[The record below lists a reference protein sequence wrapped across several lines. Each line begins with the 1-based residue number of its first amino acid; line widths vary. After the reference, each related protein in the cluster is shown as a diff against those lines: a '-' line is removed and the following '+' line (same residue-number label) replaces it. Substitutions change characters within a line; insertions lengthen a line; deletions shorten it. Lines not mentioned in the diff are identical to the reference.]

1 MAFAQQLQEVRRAAG
16 LTQEEF
22 AAALQVS
29 RQSVSK
35 WESGRGYPEIEKIL
49 YICNRF
55 GVTPNQLFA
64 QEVPSA
70 SGGPPSAAPDSP
82 PPPAPLPDK
91 SLHGSLS
98 AFLANL
104 SPKNKTAIAAGVIA
118 AAVLSLL
125 IGLFLKGGTNDMT
138 LYIWIGL
145 IVVFGIAEAAT
156 AGLVSIW
163 FVLGSVAGLVAAVCG
178 GNIWVQVAA
187 FFVVSIAALIA
198 TRPLVKRWSQR
209 AVRPTNLDQVIGQT
223 ARVTE
228 AIDNTVPSGA
238 VYVQGKTWTARSESG
253 APIPA
258 DTLVTVD
265 RMEGVK
271 LFVSPQHISE

>member
-22 AAALQVS
+22 AAELQGS
-29 RQSVSK
+29 RQSVRK

-55 GVTPNQLFA
+55 GVTPNRLFA
-64 QEVPSA
+64 QEVPFA
-70 SGGPPSAAPDSP
+70 AGGPQAALPDAP
-82 PPPAPLPDK
+82 PPPAELPGK
-91 SLHGSLS
+91 SLRRSLS

-104 SPKNKTAIAAGVIA
+104 SPKNKTAIAAGVVA

-145 IVVFGIAEAAT
+145 IVVFGVTEAAT

-209 AVRPTNLDQVIGQT
+209 TVRPTNLDQVIGQT

-228 AIDNTVPSGA
+228 AIDNTVPCGA

-253 APIPA
+253 DPIPA
-258 DTLVTVD
+258 DTLVTVA
-265 RMEGVK
+265 RMEGVR
-271 LFVSPQHISE
+271 LFVRPQHISE

>member
-64 QEVPSA
+64 QEVPTA
-70 SGGPPSAAPDSP
+70 SGGPQAAAPDTP
-82 PPPAPLPDK
+82 PTPAALPDK

-104 SPKNKTAIAAGVIA
+104 SPKNKAAIAAGVVA

-145 IVVFGIAEAAT
+145 IVVFGVAEAAT

-178 GNIWVQVAA
+178 GNIWVQVIA

-228 AIDNTVPSGA
+228 AIDNTVPCGA

-253 APIPA
+253 DTIPA
-258 DTLVTVD
+258 DTLVTVA
-265 RMEGVK
+265 RMEGVR
-271 LFVSPQHISE
+271 LFVRPQHISE

>member
-22 AAALQVS
+22 AAELQVS

-55 GVTPNQLFA
+55 GVTPNALFA
-64 QEVPSA
+64 QEVPGA
-70 SGGPPSAAPDSP
+70 SDGPLAAAPDTP
-82 PPPAPLPDK
+82 PTPAALPDK

-104 SPKNKTAIAAGVIA
+104 SPKNKAAIAAGVVA

-209 AVRPTNLDQVIGQT
+209 TVRPTNLDQVIGQT

-253 APIPA
+253 DPIPA
-258 DTLVTVD
+258 DTLVTVA
-265 RMEGVK
+265 RMEGVR
-271 LFVSPQHISE
+271 LFVRPQHISE

>member
-1 MAFAQQLQEVRRAAG
+1 MAFAQQLQEVRCAAG

-55 GVTPNQLFA
+55 GVTPNALFA
-64 QEVPSA
+64 QEVPGA
-70 SGGPPSAAPDSP
+70 SDGPRAAAPDTP
-82 PPPAPLPDK
+82 PTPAALPDK

-104 SPKNKTAIAAGVIA
+104 SPKNKAAIAAGVVA

-145 IVVFGIAEAAT
+145 IVVFGVAEAAT

-163 FVLGSVAGLVAAVCG
+163 FVLGSVAGLVVAVCG

-209 AVRPTNLDQVIGQT
+209 TVRPTNLDQIIGQT

-228 AIDNTVPSGA
+228 AIDNTVPRGA

-253 APIPA
+253 DPIPA
-258 DTLVTVD
+258 DTLVTVA
-265 RMEGVK
+265 RMEGVR
-271 LFVSPQHISE
+271 LFVRPQHISE

>member
-1 MAFAQQLQEVRRAAG
+1 MAFAQQLQEVRSAAG

-64 QEVPSA
+64 QEVPGA
-70 SGGPPSAAPDSP
+70 SGGPQSAAPDSP
-82 PPPAPLPDK
+82 PPPAALPDK

-104 SPKNKTAIAAGVIA
+104 SPKNKAAIAAGVVA

-209 AVRPTNLDQVIGQT
+209 TVRPTNLDQVIGQT

-228 AIDNTVPSGA
+228 AIDNTVPCGA

-253 APIPA
+253 DPIPA

>member
-64 QEVPSA
+64 QEVPTA
-70 SGGPPSAAPDSP
+70 SGGPLAAVPDTP
-82 PPPAPLPDK
+82 PPPAALPDK

-104 SPKNKTAIAAGVIA
+104 SPKNKAAIAAGVVA

-178 GNIWVQVAA
+178 GNIWVQVIA

-198 TRPLVKRWSQR
+198 TRPLVKQWSQR

-228 AIDNTVPSGA
+228 AIDNTVPRGA

-253 APIPA
+253 DPIPA
-258 DTLVTVD
+258 DTLVTVA
-265 RMEGVK
+265 RMEGVR
-271 LFVSPQHISE
+271 LFVRPQHISE

>member
-22 AAALQVS
+22 AAELQVS

-64 QEVPSA
+64 QEVPFA
-70 SGGPPSAAPDSP
+70 VGGPQATLPDAP
-82 PPPAPLPDK
+82 PPPAALPDK
-91 SLHGSLS
+91 SLRRSLS

-104 SPKNKTAIAAGVIA
+104 SPKNKTAIAAGVVA

-145 IVVFGIAEAAT
+145 IVVFGVAEAAT

-209 AVRPTNLDQVIGQT
+209 TVRPTNLDQVIGQT

-228 AIDNTVPSGA
+228 AIDNTVPCGA

-253 APIPA
+253 DPIPA
-258 DTLVTVD
+258 DTLVTVA
-265 RMEGVK
+265 RMEGVR
-271 LFVSPQHISE
+271 LFVRPQHISE

>member
-22 AAALQVS
+22 AAELQVS

-55 GVTPNQLFA
+55 GVTPNALFA
-64 QEVPSA
+64 QEVPGA
-70 SGGPPSAAPDSP
+70 SDGPRAAAPDTP
-82 PPPAPLPDK
+82 PTPAALPDK

-104 SPKNKTAIAAGVIA
+104 SPKNKAAIAAGVVA

-145 IVVFGIAEAAT
+145 IVVFGVAEAAT

-163 FVLGSVAGLVAAVCG
+163 FVLGSVAGLVVAVCG

-209 AVRPTNLDQVIGQT
+209 TVRPTNLDQVIGQT

-228 AIDNTVPSGA
+228 AIDNTVPRGA

-253 APIPA
+253 DPIPA
-258 DTLVTVD
+258 DTLVTVA
-265 RMEGVK
+265 RMEGVR
-271 LFVSPQHISE
+271 LFVRPQHISE

>member
-22 AAALQVS
+22 AAELQVS

-55 GVTPNQLFA
+55 GVTPNALFA
-64 QEVPSA
+64 QEVPGA
-70 SGGPPSAAPDSP
+70 SDGPRAAAPDTP
-82 PPPAPLPDK
+82 PTPAALPDK

-104 SPKNKTAIAAGVIA
+104 SPKNKAAIAAGVVA

-145 IVVFGIAEAAT
+145 IVVFGVAEAAT

-163 FVLGSVAGLVAAVCG
+163 FVLGSVAGLVVAVCG

-209 AVRPTNLDQVIGQT
+209 TVRPTNLDQIIGQT

-228 AIDNTVPSGA
+228 AIDNTVPRGA

-253 APIPA
+253 DPIPA
-258 DTLVTVD
+258 DTLVTVA
-265 RMEGVK
+265 RMEGVR
-271 LFVSPQHISE
+271 LFVRPQHISE

>member
-22 AAALQVS
+22 AAELQVS

-55 GVTPNQLFA
+55 GVTPNALFA
-64 QEVPSA
+64 QEVPGA
-70 SGGPPSAAPDSP
+70 SGGPQSAASDSP
-82 PPPAPLPDK
+82 PTPAALPDK

-104 SPKNKTAIAAGVIA
+104 SPKNKAAIAAGVVA

-209 AVRPTNLDQVIGQT
+209 TVRPTNLDQVIGQT

-253 APIPA
+253 DPIPA
-258 DTLVTVD
+258 DTLVTVA
-265 RMEGVK
+265 RMEGVR
-271 LFVSPQHISE
+271 LFVRPQHISE

>member
-22 AAALQVS
+22 AAELQVS

-55 GVTPNQLFA
+55 GVTPNALFA
-64 QEVPSA
+64 QEVPGA
-70 SGGPPSAAPDSP
+70 SGGPQAAAPDTP
-82 PPPAPLPDK
+82 PTPAALPDK

-104 SPKNKTAIAAGVIA
+104 SPKNKAAIAAGVVA

-145 IVVFGIAEAAT
+145 IVVFGVAEAAT

-163 FVLGSVAGLVAAVCG
+163 FVLGSVAGLVVAVCG

-209 AVRPTNLDQVIGQT
+209 TVRPTNLDQVIGQT

-228 AIDNTVPSGA
+228 AIDNTVPRGA

-253 APIPA
+253 DPIPA
-258 DTLVTVD
+258 DTLVTVA
-265 RMEGVK
+265 RMEGVR
-271 LFVSPQHISE
+271 LFVRPQHISE

>member
-22 AAALQVS
+22 AAELQVS

-64 QEVPSA
+64 QEVPTA
-70 SGGPPSAAPDSP
+70 SGGPQAAVPDTP
-82 PPPAPLPDK
+82 PPPAALPDK

-104 SPKNKTAIAAGVIA
+104 SPKNKAAIAAGVVA

-145 IVVFGIAEAAT
+145 IVVFGVAEAAT

-209 AVRPTNLDQVIGQT
+209 TVRPTNLDQVIGQT

-228 AIDNTVPSGA
+228 AIDNTVPCGA

-253 APIPA
+253 DPIPA
-258 DTLVTVD
+258 DTLVTVA
-265 RMEGVK
+265 RMEGVR
-271 LFVSPQHISE
+271 LFVRPQHISE

>member
-1 MAFAQQLQEVRRAAG
+1 MAFAQQLQEVRCAAG

-22 AAALQVS
+22 AAELQVS

-55 GVTPNQLFA
+55 GVTPNALFA
-64 QEVPSA
+64 QEVPGA
-70 SGGPPSAAPDSP
+70 SDGPRAAAPDTP
-82 PPPAPLPDK
+82 PTPAALPDK

-104 SPKNKTAIAAGVIA
+104 SPKNKAAIAAGVVA

-145 IVVFGIAEAAT
+145 IVVFGGAEAAT

-163 FVLGSVAGLVAAVCG
+163 FVLGSVAGLVVAVCG

-209 AVRPTNLDQVIGQT
+209 TVRPTNLDQVIGQT

-228 AIDNTVPSGA
+228 AIDNTVPRGA

-253 APIPA
+253 DPIPA
-258 DTLVTVD
+258 DTLVTVA
-265 RMEGVK
+265 RMEGVR
-271 LFVSPQHISE
+271 LFVRPQHISE

>member
-22 AAALQVS
+22 AAELQVS

-55 GVTPNQLFA
+55 GVTPNALFA
-64 QEVPSA
+64 QEVPGA
-70 SGGPPSAAPDSP
+70 SGGPQSAAPDTP
-82 PPPAPLPDK
+82 PTPAALPDK

-104 SPKNKTAIAAGVIA
+104 SPKNKAAIAAGVVA

-209 AVRPTNLDQVIGQT
+209 TVRPTNLDQVIGQT

-253 APIPA
+253 DPIPA
-258 DTLVTVD
+258 DTLVTVA
-265 RMEGVK
+265 RMEGVR
-271 LFVSPQHISE
+271 LFVRPQHISE

>member
-64 QEVPSA
+64 QEVPGA
-70 SGGPPSAAPDSP
+70 SGGPQSAAPDTP
-82 PPPAPLPDK
+82 PTPAPLPDK

-104 SPKNKTAIAAGVIA
+104 SPKNKAAIAAGVVA

-209 AVRPTNLDQVIGQT
+209 TVRPTNLDQVIGQT

-228 AIDNTVPSGA
+228 AIDNTVPCGA

-253 APIPA
+253 DPIPA
-258 DTLVTVD
+258 DTLVTVA
-265 RMEGVK
+265 RMEGVR
-271 LFVSPQHISE
+271 LFVRPQHISE

>member
-64 QEVPSA
+64 QEVPAA
-70 SGGPPSAAPDSP
+70 SGGPQAAVPDTP
-82 PPPAPLPDK
+82 PPPAALPDK

-104 SPKNKTAIAAGVIA
+104 SPKNKAAIAAGVVA

-178 GNIWVQVAA
+178 GNIWVQVIA

-198 TRPLVKRWSQR
+198 TRPLVKQWSQR

-228 AIDNTVPSGA
+228 AIDNTVPRGA

-253 APIPA
+253 DPIPA
-258 DTLVTVD
+258 DTLVTVA
-265 RMEGVK
+265 RMEGVR
-271 LFVSPQHISE
+271 LFVRPQHISE

>member
-22 AAALQVS
+22 AAELQVS

-55 GVTPNQLFA
+55 GVTPNRLFA
-64 QEVPSA
+64 QEVPGA
-70 SGGPPSAAPDSP
+70 SDDPRPAPQDSP
-82 PPPAPLPDK
+82 PPTAELPGK
-91 SLHGSLS
+91 SLGRSLS

-163 FVLGSVAGLVAAVCG
+163 FVLGSVAGLVTAVCG
-178 GNIWVQVAA
+178 GTLWVQVAA

-198 TRPLVKRWSQR
+198 TRPLVKRWSRR

-238 VYVQGKTWTARSESG
+238 VYVQGKTWTARSEQG
-253 APIPA
+253 DPIPA

-271 LFVSPQHISE
+271 LYVSPQHISA

>member
-22 AAALQVS
+22 AAELQVS

-55 GVTPNQLFA
+55 GVTPNALFA
-64 QEVPSA
+64 QEVPGA
-70 SGGPPSAAPDSP
+70 SDGPRAAAPDTP

-104 SPKNKTAIAAGVIA
+104 SPKNKAAIAAGVVA

-145 IVVFGIAEAAT
+145 IVVFGVAEAAT

-209 AVRPTNLDQVIGQT
+209 TVRPTNLDQVIGQT

-228 AIDNTVPSGA
+228 AIDNTVPRGA

-253 APIPA
+253 DPIPA
-258 DTLVTVD
+258 DTLVTVA
-265 RMEGVK
+265 RMEGVR
-271 LFVSPQHISE
+271 LFVRPQHISE

>member
-64 QEVPSA
+64 QEVPGA
-70 SGGPPSAAPDSP
+70 SGGPQSAAPDSP

-104 SPKNKTAIAAGVIA
+104 SPKNKAAIAAGVIA

-125 IGLFLKGGTNDMT
+125 IGLFLKGGTYDMT

-178 GNIWVQVAA
+178 GNIWVQVIA

-228 AIDNTVPSGA
+228 AIDNTVPRGA

-253 APIPA
+253 DPIPA

>member
-22 AAALQVS
+22 AAELQVS

-64 QEVPSA
+64 QEVPGA
-70 SGGPPSAAPDSP
+70 SGGPQSAASDSP
-82 PPPAPLPDK
+82 PPPAALPDK

-104 SPKNKTAIAAGVIA
+104 SPKNKAAIAAGVVA

-209 AVRPTNLDQVIGQT
+209 TVRPTNLDQVIGQT

-253 APIPA
+253 DPIPA
-258 DTLVTVD
+258 DTLVTVA
-265 RMEGVK
+265 RMEGVR
-271 LFVSPQHISE
+271 LFVRPQHISE

>member
-64 QEVPSA
+64 QEVPGA
-70 SGGPPSAAPDSP
+70 SGGPQAAVPDTP

-125 IGLFLKGGTNDMT
+125 IGLFLKGGTYDMT

-145 IVVFGIAEAAT
+145 IVVFGVAEAAT

-178 GNIWVQVAA
+178 GNIWVQLIA

-253 APIPA
+253 DPIPA

>member
-64 QEVPSA
+64 QEVPGA
-70 SGGPPSAAPDSP
+70 SGGPQSAASDSP
-82 PPPAPLPDK
+82 PPPAALPDK

-104 SPKNKTAIAAGVIA
+104 SPKNKAAIAAGVVA

-145 IVVFGIAEAAT
+145 IVVFGVAEAAT

-209 AVRPTNLDQVIGQT
+209 TVRPTNLDQVIGQT

-228 AIDNTVPSGA
+228 AIDNTVPCGA

-253 APIPA
+253 DPIPA
-258 DTLVTVD
+258 DTLVTVA
-265 RMEGVK
+265 RMEGVR

>member
-64 QEVPSA
+64 QEVPGA
-70 SGGPPSAAPDSP
+70 SGGPQSAAPDSP

-91 SLHGSLS
+91 SLHRSLS

-125 IGLFLKGGTNDMT
+125 IGLFLKGGTYDMT

-178 GNIWVQVAA
+178 GNIWVQVIA

-198 TRPLVKRWSQR
+198 TRPLVKQWSQR

-228 AIDNTVPSGA
+228 AIDNTVPRGA

-253 APIPA
+253 DPIPA

>member
-22 AAALQVS
+22 AAELQVS

-64 QEVPSA
+64 QEVPGA
-70 SGGPPSAAPDSP
+70 SGGPQSAASDSP
-82 PPPAPLPDK
+82 PPPAALPDK

-104 SPKNKTAIAAGVIA
+104 SPKNKAAIAAGVIA

-145 IVVFGIAEAAT
+145 IVVFGVAEAAT

-228 AIDNTVPSGA
+228 AIDNTVPCGA

-253 APIPA
+253 DPIPA
-258 DTLVTVD
+258 DTLVTVA
-265 RMEGVK
+265 RMEGVR
-271 LFVSPQHISE
+271 LFVRPQHISE